1 MAKAIHKRLNS
12 SLSKHYLRFAILG
25 IAITVIGFIP
35 TYFRPLT
42 EAKSFDPIYH
52 IHGFFSASWLV
63 LFLVQSALIN
73 RANPKL
79 HMKLGWLGIVVS
91 IGIVITL
98 QRVGFVTATREIE
111 TGIGLGAQ
119 TFLGTVL
126 DSLTVGALIIIA
138 IIMRKKPD
146 IHKRLMLLAT
156 TILLWVAWVRLRYYF
171 PPFPGNF
178 DLFGFVF
185 AMLPI
190 PIFWWSERG
199 ALGKIHPTMLKV
211 GLLVIL
217 EQGIQ
222 VAAPYLGYSEQ
233 ITKASIQLYT
243 LFGGQIT

>member
-1 MAKAIHKRLNS
+1 MAKVIHKGRNS
-12 SLSKHYLRFAILG
+12 SLSKHYLRFAVFG
-25 IAITVIGFIP
+25 IAITIIGFIP
-35 TYFRPLT
+35 TYFRPLV

-52 IHGFFSASWLV
+52 IHGFFSASWLI

-73 RANPKL
+73 RANHKL
-79 HMKLGWLGIVVS
+79 HRKLGWLGIVVS

-126 DSLTVGALIIIA
+126 DSLTMGTLIIIA
-138 IIMRKKPD
+138 IVLRRKAD

-156 TILLWVAWVRLRYYF
+156 IIMLWVAWMRLRYYF

-190 PIFWWSERG
+190 PIFWWIERG

-211 GLLVIL
+211 GLMVIL

-222 VAAPYLGYSEQ
+222 VAAPYLGYSEE
-233 ITKASIQLYT
+233 ITKVSIYLYA
-243 LFGGQIT
+243 LFGGQIS